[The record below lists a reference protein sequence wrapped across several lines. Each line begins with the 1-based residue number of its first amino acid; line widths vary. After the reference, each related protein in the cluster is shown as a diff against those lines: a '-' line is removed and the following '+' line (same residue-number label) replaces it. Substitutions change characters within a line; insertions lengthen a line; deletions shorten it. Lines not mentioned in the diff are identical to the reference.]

1 VALYLLE
8 VKTIVCY
15 HGVTTAIPTTPDLG
29 YGKIRNMK
37 KIKKKKS
44 EVKKAEDKI
53 EQLFKVF
60 EERLN
65 RGKDQDAKNSLG

>member
-8 VKTIVCY
+8 VKIVVCY
-15 HGVTTAIPTTPDLG
+15 HGVTTTIPITPDLG

>member
-1 VALYLLE
+1 
-8 VKTIVCY
+8 
-15 HGVTTAIPTTPDLG
+15 
-29 YGKIRNMK
+29 MK
-37 KIKKKKS
+37 KMKKKKS
-44 EVKKAEDKI
+44 EIKKAEDKI